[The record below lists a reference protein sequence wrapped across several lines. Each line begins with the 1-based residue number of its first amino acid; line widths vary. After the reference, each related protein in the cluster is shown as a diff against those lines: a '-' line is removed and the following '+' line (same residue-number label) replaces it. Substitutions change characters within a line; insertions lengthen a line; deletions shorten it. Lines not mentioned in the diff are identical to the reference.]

1 MMRMLF
7 AALAAMFVGNT
18 AHAHDGAQV
27 GKVDAALV
35 LAVDASGSV
44 NPKNW
49 WLQLHGYAEAFR
61 SPDILGAVR
70 RGGRKAIAVTL
81 VQWSGRGEQAQSVL
95 WHRVHDA
102 ASAELLATKIS
113 QVGRL
118 FQDNTC
124 ITDAIFFS
132 VRLLKEK
139 KFASHRD
146 VIDISGDGR
155 NRFCPSVHHAREEA
169 LKRGMTINGLPIVDE
184 EKDIVDYYRNEVIA
198 GPGSFVEVAE
208 NYEDF
213 PRAIRKKLI
222 QEIAQR

>member
-7 AALAAMFVGNT
+7 AALAALFLGND
-18 AHAHDGAQV
+18 ARAYDGAHIS
-27 GKVDAALV
+27 KVDAAIV

-44 NPKNW
+44 APKNW
-49 WLQLHGYAEAFR
+49 WLQLRGYAEAFR
-61 SPDILGAVR
+61 SPDVLGAIR
-70 RGGRKAIAVTL
+70 RGGRKAVAVTL
-81 VQWSGRGEQAQSVL
+81 VQWSGRGEQTQSVL

-124 ITDAIFFS
+124 ITDALFFS
-132 VRLLKEK
+132 IRLLKEK
-139 KFASHRD
+139 KFDSLRD
-146 VIDISGDGR
+146 IIDISGDGK
-155 NRFCPSVHHAREEA
+155 NRYCPSVRYAREEA

-184 EKDIVDYYRNEVIA
+184 EKDVVDYYRKEVIA